1 MTPEKVLNAVYE
13 QLRPLVMELAKYN
26 LPPQESIK
34 MNFGVGSVLFEFKDN
49 RNEDNN
55 RREYM
60 FQA

>member
-26 LPPQESIK
+26 LPLQESIR
-34 MNFGVGSVLFEFKDN
+34 MNFDVGSVLFEFKDN

-55 RREYM
+55 R
-60 FQA
+60 

>member
-1 MTPEKVLNAVYE
+1 MIPEKVLNAVYE

-26 LPPQESIK
+26 LPQESIR

-55 RREYM
+55 R
-60 FQA
+60 